1 MKKIFVIA
9 VVLLILL
16 VVPVVASADIEYGM
30 IYFIEYDAETGKETV
45 ITVEDNARAGEPEA
59 QESFGSPF

>member
-1 MKKIFVIA
+1 MKKILIIA
-9 VVLLILL
+9 TVLLISFI
-16 VVPVVASADIEYGM
+16 VPIIVSADVEDGV

-45 ITVEDNARAGEPEA
+45 ITVKDNARAGEPEA